1 MVPVIQRIACL
12 VVLLCPAACELV
24 GADGVEPAGTT
35 VRAASMTPML
45 PLVTEAVASVS
56 TERLV
61 DDLTTLVDF
70 GTRHTRSETESD
82 TRGIGAARRW
92 LHGRFE
98 EISAETGGRL
108 VVSSE
113 RHLIPA
119 GRRMPEDTELINVV
133 ATIPGS
139 DEKRVIVLSGHYDS
153 RNGSD
158 ADISG
163 DAPGA
168 NDDGTGTVAALEAAR
183 CIALALGDRV
193 PRATIRFAAVA
204 GEEQGLYGSRAMAQA
219 DRAAGRDVF
228 AMLTND
234 IVGGLDGGNG
244 VANMG
249 TLRLFSE
256 GLPSSDLARRV
267 VGSDNDATSR
277 QLARTIHE
285 LGQRYV
291 PGLAVQLVFRQDRYL
306 RGGDHKAF
314 NEQGYAAV
322 RFTDTHEHYDR
333 QHQDVQV
340 VDGRQ
345 FGDLLEFVDFEN
357 LTDVVRL
364 DVAAV
369 LSLAL
374 APPSP
379 NGVTVD
385 TSGLTNDSRLFWD
398 DPNDPTVAGYRLRL
412 RDTAAPQWEQVID
425 VGDVHE
431 YTLSGVSKDHWLFGV
446 EAYDAAGLHSV
457 TVYPSPGS

>member
-1 MVPVIQRIACL
+1 MVSVFQRILCSAIVLSL
-12 VVLLCPAACELV
+12 VACELV
-24 GADGVEPAGTT
+24 GQEGVQPQGGPAATGDE
-35 VRAASMTPML
+35 AAPL
-45 PLVTEAVASVS
+45 PLVADAVDLVS
-56 TERLV
+56 TDRLH

-70 GTRHTRSETESD
+70 GTRHTRSETDSE

-92 LHGRFE
+92 LHARFL
-98 EISAETGGRL
+98 EISDETGGRL
-108 VVSSE
+108 QVRSE
-113 RHLIPA
+113 HHLIEA
-119 GRRMPEDTELINVV
+119 GRRMPQRTELINVV
-133 ATIPGS
+133 ATLPGS
-139 DEKRVIVLSGHYDS
+139 DSDRVIVLSGHYDS

-158 ADISG
+158 ADVTG

-183 CIALALGDRV
+183 CIVEALGDRV

-219 DRAAGRDVF
+219 DREAGRDIF

-234 IVGGLDGGNG
+234 IVGGVGGGNG
-244 VANMG
+244 QANRG

-256 GLPSSDLARRV
+256 GLPSSELARRV

-277 QLARTIHE
+277 QLARTIYE
-285 LGQRYV
+285 LGRRYV
-291 PGLAVQLVFRQDRYL
+291 PDLAVQLVFRQDRYL

-333 QHQDVQV
+333 QHQDVKV

-345 FGDLLEFVDFEN
+345 YGDLLEFVDFEN

-379 NGVTVD
+379 TGVTVD

-398 DPNDPTVAGYRLRL
+398 DPHDPTVAGYRLRL
-412 RDTAAPQWEQVID
+412 RDTAAPRWEQVLD

-446 EAYDAAGLHSV
+446 EAYGADGLHSV
-457 TVYPSPGS
+457 TVYPSPGF